1 MGAKMGSMAYHFLL
15 FAWYTFLVVLML
27 LIDTDKVPM
36 GIFAYAGLWKYLTFL
51 NLVLQMLYFGISL
64 ILDIYTSLQ
73 KHPKAGMLTSSK
85 DILFSVLAFP
95 VGSFVVTIFWMIFL
109 YDRELVY
116 TKEMDRIIPSW
127 LNHSLHTIV
136 LPFLLIEIFLQP
148 HVYPERKHG
157 MALLGLCSAGYL
169 SWVVWIYIT
178 VGAWVYPL
186 LGKLSPL
193 ALAVFFV
200 VSTGLAFSL
209 YVLGEVLNAYTWGET
224 PKKAKTK

>member
-1 MGAKMGSMAYHFLL
+1 MGSPFMAYHFLL

-51 NLVLQMLYFGISL
+51 NLVSYAFASYGHLLIKEKDKGDRLRNSYF
-64 ILDIYTSLQ
+64 IL
-73 KHPKAGMLTSSK
+73 
-85 DILFSVLAFP
+85 LFQ
-95 VGSFVVTIFWMIFL
+95 FVVTIFWMIFL

-193 ALAVFFV
+193 ALAVFFA

-209 YVLGEVLNAYTWGET
+209 YVLGEVLNAYTWG
-224 PKKAKTK
+224 KKRKKTKCI

>member
-1 MGAKMGSMAYHFLL
+1 
-15 FAWYTFLVVLML
+15 
-27 LIDTDKVPM
+27 
-36 GIFAYAGLWKYLTFL
+36 
-51 NLVLQMLYFGISL
+51 MLYFGISL

-209 YVLGEVLNAYTWGET
+209 YVLGEVLNAYTWGKYQKN
-224 PKKAKTK
+224 PNY